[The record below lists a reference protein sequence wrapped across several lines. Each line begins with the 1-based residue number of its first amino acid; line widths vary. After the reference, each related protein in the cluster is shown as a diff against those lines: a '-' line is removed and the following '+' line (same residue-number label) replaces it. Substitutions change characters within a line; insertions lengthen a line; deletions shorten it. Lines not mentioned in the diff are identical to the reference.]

1 MFELV
6 GGVVDWFLDPANWEG
21 ENGLLNRLEEHL
33 LLSVTAAIVA
43 IVLGLPLAIWLGHI
57 GKGGFLAMNVSNIGR
72 AVPTFAVL
80 SILSVGAVGTD
91 EFGPF
96 GRAGLATLISLVVF
110 ALPPIITNAYVGLRE
125 VDPDT
130 VEAAKGMGMRGGQ
143 LLRRVELPLAMPLI
157 VTGVRLAVVQVW
169 ATATIAALVAGPGLG
184 RIITLGFT
192 RQDMSEV
199 LAGAL
204 VVGVFALG
212 LERLMAFLQRYVDPV
227 SRARR
232 NARRSGAKAPG
243 GRGSRAGRAG
253 TTPEETDRGDGVT
266 VRG

>member
-1 MFELV
+1 MFELL
-6 GGVVDWFLDPANWEG
+6 GGVVDWFRDPANWQG
-21 ENGLLNRLEEHL
+21 EDGLTNRLEEHL
-33 LLSVTAAIVA
+33 LLSVTAAGVA
-43 IVLGLPLAIWLGHI
+43 IVFGLPLAIWLGHV

-80 SILSVGAVGTD
+80 SILSIGPIGTED
-91 EFGPF
+91 FGPY
-96 GRAGLATLISLVVF
+96 GRAGLATLISLVIF

-130 VEAAKGMGMRGGQ
+130 VEAAKGMGMRGTQ

-192 RQDMSEV
+192 RQDVSEV
-199 LAGAL
+199 LSGAI
-204 VVGVFALG
+204 VVGVFALV
-212 LERLMAFLQRYVDPV
+212 LERLMALLQRYVDPV

-232 NARRSGAKAPG
+232 TGPRPG
-243 GRGSRAGRAG
+243 GRTSRGGKADAGGPKSAEGRGPAAVGSSGR
-253 TTPEETDRGDGVT
+253 
-266 VRG
+266 